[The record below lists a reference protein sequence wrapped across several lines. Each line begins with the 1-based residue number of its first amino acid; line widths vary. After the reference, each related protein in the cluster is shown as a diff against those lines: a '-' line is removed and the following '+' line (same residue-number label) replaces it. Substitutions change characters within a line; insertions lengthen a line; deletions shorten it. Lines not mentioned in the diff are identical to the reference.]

1 MFFFLVLFLFFKMSR
16 EHLFNLTLTM
26 HSLVQKGRVFK
37 DTQNFKRAEL
47 DSIVLFDL
55 ASTNPFF
62 SVNIHA

>member
-1 MFFFLVLFLFFKMSR
+1 MCFFFFLFIFKMSQ

-47 DSIVLFDL
+47 GIIVIFDL
-55 ASTNPFF
+55 ASTNLFF